1 MDLKRIYLDYIACLN
16 SQDWL
21 NLGKFVA
28 PDVSHNTKPLGLSGY
43 QKMLEK
49 DFEDIPDLKF
59 NVELMMSEPPYLAAR
74 LRFDCSPKGS
84 FLGLPINGRHVS
96 FHENVFYQF
105 QDTKIVCVRSVLD
118 KVAIEEQL

>member
-1 MDLKRIYLDYIACLN
+1 MDLKQIYLDYIACLN
-16 SQDWL
+16 SQDWP
-21 NLGKFVA
+21 NLARFVA
-28 PDVSHNTKPLGLSGY
+28 PDVTHNMMLLGLSGY
-43 QKMLEK
+43 RQMLEK
-49 DFEDIPDLKF
+49 NFEDIPDLKF
-59 NVELMMSEPPYLAAR
+59 NVEMMMSEPPHLAAR

-105 QDTKIVCVRSVLD
+105 HDARIVRVLSVLD

>member
-1 MDLKRIYLDYIACLN
+1 MDLKQIYLDYIACLN
-16 SQDWL
+16 SQDWP
-21 NLGKFVA
+21 NLARFVG
-28 PDVSHNTKPLGLSGY
+28 PDVTHNMKPLGLSGY

-49 DFEDIPDLKF
+49 NFEDIPDLKF
-59 NVELMMSEPPYLAAR
+59 NVELMMSEPPHLAAR
-74 LRFDCSPKGS
+74 LRFDCSPKGN

-105 QDTKIVCVRSVLD
+105 QDARIVRVRSVLD